1 MRNTFDH
8 FDEDKLRELLDEK
21 RALYFRM
28 LDSNKEFAELKQLF
42 KEIKE
47 LLKILQEK
55 RGKRSFRI
63 NLLVYTSVY
72 LSHNPFQASS

>member
-21 RALYFRM
+21 RALYFKM

-55 RGKRSFRI
+55 GEKDHSE
-63 NLLVYTSVY
+63 
-72 LSHNPFQASS
+72 

>member
-8 FDEDKLRELLDEK
+8 FVEDKLRELLDEK

-55 RGKRSFRI
+55 GEKDHSE
-63 NLLVYTSVY
+63 
-72 LSHNPFQASS
+72 

>member
-55 RGKRSFRI
+55 GEKDHSE
-63 NLLVYTSVY
+63 
-72 LSHNPFQASS
+72 

>member
-55 RGKRSFRI
+55 GEKDHSEKE
-63 NLLVYTSVY
+63 
-72 LSHNPFQASS
+72 